1 LLLDEFAA
9 ARPATNGERRAVMYP
24 RYITPEPSLSQVAYE
39 RIKRMIVRLELAP
52 GSVVREDDLVARTGV
67 GRTPIREAVQ
77 RLERD
82 QLLAV
87 IPRRGL
93 LVTSI
98 DVGELPMLYESRA
111 MLEPYVHRLAAARG
125 TEAQWRPM
133 EQALAHV
140 ERRGTRATWE
150 LLMDT
155 DRLCHTQVWQAADN
169 RFLTDTLDMLYT
181 QSERLWHLYLRD
193 AYDLHDALDEHRVIL
208 AALRSG
214 DGDKV
219 ARLAEDHVRT
229 FEAQTR
235 SVITSRLVSPL
246 AAGS

>member
-9 ARPATNGERRAVMYP
+9 ARPATSGQWAVMYP

-52 GSVVREDDLVARTGV
+52 GSVVREDDLVASTGV

-98 DVGELPMLYESRA
+98 DVGELPMLYETRA
-111 MLEPYVHRLAAARG
+111 MLEPYVHRLAAVRG
-125 TEAQWRPM
+125 TEAHWRVM
-133 EQALAHV
+133 EGALAGA
-140 ERRGTRATWE
+140 ERRGPRATWE

-155 DRLCHTQVWQAADN
+155 DRLCHTQVWLAADN

-181 QSERLWHLYLRD
+181 QSERLWHLYLSD

-208 AALRSG
+208 AALRTG

-219 ARLAEDHVRT
+219 ARLAEEHVRT

-235 SVITSRLVSPL
+235 SVITARLRSPL
-246 AAGS
+246 AAGG

>member
-1 LLLDEFAA
+1 MSE
-9 ARPATNGERRAVMYP
+9 
-24 RYITPEPSLSQVAYE
+24 SLSHVAYE
-39 RIKRMIVRLELAP
+39 RIKRMIVRLDLAP
-52 GSVVREDDLVARTGV
+52 GSVVREDDLVTSTGV

-98 DVGELPMLYESRA
+98 DVGELPLLYETRA
-111 MLEPYVHRLAAARG
+111 MLEPYVHRLAAVRG
-125 TEAQWRPM
+125 TEVHWRTM
-133 EQALAHV
+133 EQALATA
-140 ERRGTRATWE
+140 ERRGAKATWE

-169 RFLTDTLDMLYT
+169 RFLTDTLDMLFT

-193 AYDLHDALDEHRVIL
+193 AYDLHHALDEHRVIL
-208 AALRSG
+208 AALRAG
-214 DGDKV
+214 DGDKA

-235 SVITSRLVSPL
+235 SVITSRLHSPL